1 MHSNSNKRYSSWSWS
16 TDGVQPW
23 VGSSVTLSANFAYS
37 NSNYCWN
44 ASCATW
50 NALGLPLFKFQKKR
64 IGMYMVWYAKN
75 FKGLLKIKGRV

>member
-1 MHSNSNKRYSSWSWS
+1 MDDVHCWVVSSE
-16 TDGVQPW
+16 
-23 VGSSVTLSANFAYS
+23 TLSVSFTYS

-64 IGMYMVWYAKN
+64 VGMYLVWYAKN
-75 FKGLLKIKGRV
+75 LKGLLKIKGRV